1 MTFAELKKM
10 LDAKDKSSSVRKRA
24 MDDDLGYVYDPKNPP
39 KSMSRKEMYEAMED
53 MKSEKGYSKGG
64 LVKGFKGTF

>member
-1 MTFAELKKM
+1 MTFQELKKM
-10 LDAKDKSSSVRKRA
+10 LDAKDTDSSVRKRA

-39 KSMSRKEMYEAMED
+39 KSRSRKEMYEAMED

>member
-1 MTFAELKKM
+1 MTLEELIKM
-10 LDAKDKSSSVRKRA
+10 LDAKDTDSSVRKRA
-24 MDDDLGYVYDPKNPP
+24 MDDDMGYVYDPKNPP
-39 KSMSRKEMYEAMED
+39 KARSRQEMYEAMED